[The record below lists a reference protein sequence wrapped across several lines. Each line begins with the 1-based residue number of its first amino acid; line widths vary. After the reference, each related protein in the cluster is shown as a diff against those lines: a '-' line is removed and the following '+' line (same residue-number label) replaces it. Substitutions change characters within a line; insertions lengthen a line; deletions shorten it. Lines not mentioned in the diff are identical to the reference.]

1 LWAISMLIS
10 LAFAGLDGRYL
21 RSYMFVGWLGDVMAY
36 TGNFLID
43 LSSEFLVYEWTRH
56 QRDTVAGAARDRKR
70 SLSWGLMIGAG
81 GLLYFALIFSYRQA
95 VLLKPDEPDLYRW
108 SVAAFAQFALLWLG
122 WANALRD
129 FPETQTSKESKAQ
142 KKQQEEQEKLLR
154 DEFAQH
160 MSWSSRR
167 APQRATHQVL
177 QRDGWRCFY
186 CDADMKDWTRDRVH
200 IDHFYPAGKGGSD
213 DPMNLVVSCD
223 TCNFSKN
230 DREPT
235 PAEVN
240 RFKINLIATA
250 DLDTKDKIHLHQHAG
265 LLETQKEIAAVLGV
279 SASYVSSVL
288 RDTKNELSEPA
299 LQFQNSLDQV
309 GRPAIVETVESES
322 QGDNGQHLI
331 EGELSTARG
340 WANEARE

>member
-1 LWAISMLIS
+1 MTERLGRWLNRWGLWAISMLIS

-129 FPETQTSKESKAQ
+129 YPTKITKSAETVAKPAQ
-142 KKQQEEQEKLLR
+142 VAAPR
-154 DEFAQH
+154 HATIAD
-160 MSWSSRR
+160 WR
-167 APQRATHQVL
+167 AIYGDLNGNRGELTA
-177 QRDGWRCFY
+177 
-186 CDADMKDWTRDRVH
+186 DRVNEILESH
-200 IDHFYPAGKGGSD
+200 GF
-213 DPMNLVVSCD
+213 
-223 TCNFSKN
+223 
-230 DREPT
+230 
-235 PAEVN
+235 
-240 RFKINLIATA
+240 
-250 DLDTKDKIHLHQHAG
+250 HA
-265 LLETQKEIAAVLGV
+265 KP
-279 SASYVSSVL
+279 S
-288 RDTKNELSEPA
+288 
-299 LQFQNSLDQV
+299 
-309 GRPAIVETVESES
+309 
-322 QGDNGQHLI
+322 
-331 EGELSTARG
+331 STARG
-340 WANEARE
+340 WANEAREE